1 MIACSGSAFP
11 AATFPATTRDPGPGR
26 PLKEDGRRSPGAPP
40 EAPGDAVLEVRD
52 VFEDDFHRIH
62 EELLVRL
69 DPRVARSRWERLF
82 HHPWRDSSRP
92 VGVALQDAGRPVGF
106 LSLLFSP
113 LPPEDPGSTI
123 CNLSSWVVL
132 DEYRGS
138 SLRLL
143 GPVLSHPEWTVT
155 NLTPTEEVGR
165 LFQRLGFRTLETH
178 RCLLP
183 LRPDLLLRPVRGVE
197 VRAVDPADPGEL
209 EGAHRWLVEQ
219 HGEMAHYLA
228 LEGSQSR
235 GLVVYGLGRVRGLPA
250 VRLHHVSDPLL
261 FREALGP
268 VQRLLLRKHG
278 ACMLV
283 FDGRILGSHTPQ
295 GTLHRP
301 LPVER
306 LFRSNDRTETE
317 LTELFSEMILLD
329 L

>member
-11 AATFPATTRDPGPGR
+11 AATRDPGSGPSST
-26 PLKEDGRRSPGAPP
+26 EDGGRSPGGRPQ
-40 EAPGDAVLEVRD
+40 APGDAVLEVRD
-52 VFEDDFHRIH
+52 VFEDDFHQIH

-69 DPRVARSRWERLF
+69 DPRVTRSRWERLF

-92 VGVALQDAGRPVGF
+92 VGVALQDGGRPVGF
-106 LSLLFSP
+106 LSLLFAP
-113 LPPEDPGSTI
+113 LPPGDPGSTI
-123 CNLSSWVVL
+123 CNLSSWIVL
-132 DEYRGS
+132 DAYRGS

-143 GPVLSHPEWTVT
+143 GPVLANREWTVT

-183 LRPDLLLRPVRGVE
+183 LRPDRLVRPGRGVE
-197 VRAVDPADPGEL
+197 VRAVDPSDPGEL

-219 HGEMAHYLA
+219 HGELAHYMA
-228 LEGSQSR
+228 LEGPGSR
-235 GLVVYGLGRVRGLPA
+235 GLVVYGLGRVKGLPA
-250 VRLHHVSDPLL
+250 IRLHHVSDPAL
-261 FREALGP
+261 FREGLAA
-268 VQRLLLRKHG
+268 VQRFLLRKHG

-283 FDGRILGSHTPQ
+283 FDRRILGNHTPQ
-295 GTLHRP
+295 GTIHRP
-301 LPVER
+301 LPVVR